1 MPVQDL
7 PKHPAEYD
15 PKEIPPEEQHM
26 GVTRLARRVF
36 VSFIVTFA
44 LARSM
49 VLLMSLGRLRD
60 FYMRFGQTHVHH
72 LNYGIFI
79 LSGVGAYLIFVRPGP
94 LGLARAAVLYGVGL
108 ALTFDEFGM
117 WLHLDD
123 IYWQRASFDAMV
135 LITAI
140 LGLLIAA
147 PTVRRFRLRHWVWTL
162 VLTVA
167 VTYFTIL
174 LMQPIERLHRRLAPY
189 FRDRPAAADST
200 AVRDTVDPT
209 QGQPTDPEPPA
220 GPSQPIKR

>member
-1 MPVQDL
+1 MPHQDL
-7 PKHPAEYD
+7 PEHPAEYD
-15 PKEIPPEEQHM
+15 PIEIPPEEQHM
-26 GVTRLARRVF
+26 GTMRLARRVF
-36 VSFIVTFA
+36 VAFIVTFA

-49 VLLMSLGRLRD
+49 VLLMSLGRLHD
-60 FYMRFGQTHVHH
+60 FYLRFGQTHVHH

-79 LSGVGAYLIFVRPGP
+79 LSGVGAFLIFIRPGSI
-94 LGLARAAVLYGVGL
+94 GLARAAILYGVGL

-123 IYWQRASFDAMV
+123 VYWQRASFDAMV
-135 LITAI
+135 LIAAI

-162 VLTVA
+162 VLIVA

-174 LMQPIERLHRRLAPY
+174 LMQPIQRLHQRLAPY
-189 FRDRPAAADST
+189 FRSRPPAADST
-200 AVRDTVDPT
+200 VVPNGTDPALR
-209 QGQPTDPEPPA
+209 QPTPPDPPA